1 MKSFTDFI
9 TEAQLIAYKMAVP
22 HSTQAPK
29 LKIPKGKA
37 LPKRS
42 GSSARGGHGGGHGGH
57 GGGHGGHGSGN
68 GAGNGGGA
76 GGNGGNGGGGNGG
89 GGDGD

>member
-9 TEAQLIAYKMAVP
+9 SEAQLIAYKMAVP
-22 HSTQAPK
+22 HYTQAPK

-42 GSSARGGHGGGHGGH
+42 GSSAGGGHGGGHGG
-57 GGGHGGHGSGN
+57 GGHGGAGGAGSGASGN
-68 GAGNGGGA
+68 G
-76 GGNGGNGGGGNGG
+76 GG
-89 GGDGD
+89 GGDGDGD